1 MENFK
6 KKILEID
13 FVVPGTLRVVYQK
26 CGTPSCK
33 CASGKKE
40 DKHGPYT
47 YWDRKI
53 DGTSVTTSVSR
64 RQRRF
69 IQKGIKNRRRLKK
82 ITELILKIGEKLA
95 LDL

>member
-1 MENFK
+1 LEKFK

-53 DGTSVTTSVSR
+53 NSISVTTSVSR
-64 RQRRF
+64 GQKRF
-69 IQKGIKNRRRLKK
+69 IRKGIKNRRMLKK
-82 ITELILKIGEKLA
+82 ITEQMLKIGAKSA